1 MTSGREVASTRASE
15 GSDLLNQAASI
26 LAREMARLG
35 ADVSAPAV
43 LAALP
48 AANAQDG
55 SPLSQVLPG
64 MGKTEP
70 DPLLSRTLETGPG
83 LERLRRQAHE
93 ILETFL
99 TVFSPKPDSADERVP
114 LLRCAAPVEPGGDG
128 SAAVR
133 VANDEL
139 TPSEVTLY
147 CTNLIGDSGYDI
159 PPMRVTISPRT
170 VTVPPKGEATF
181 EVKIAVPQQT
191 PPGTYS
197 GLFQAMGTKYV
208 KAVLSVEVK

>member
-35 ADVSAPAV
+35 ADVSAPDA

-48 AANAQDG
+48 AANARDG
-55 SPLSQVLPG
+55 SPLS
-64 MGKTEP
+64 
-70 DPLLSRTLETGPG
+70 G

-99 TVFSPKPDSADERVP
+99 TVLSPKPDSPGERVP

-147 CTNLIGDSGYDI
+147 CTSLIGDSGYDI

-191 PPGTYS
+191 PPGMYS
-197 GLFQAMGTKYV
+197 GLFQATGTKYV